1 MDEKNALE
9 FSQALSALTDLDVPF
24 PPQYLRAFSDLSRH
38 NLRELTSVWKSLPAT
53 RKVNLLEDLDD
64 LAEHDTLVN
73 FDELAKSILVDEE
86 PAVRVL
92 AIRLLWECEETRIV
106 PSLIDLFRGD
116 ANEDV
121 RAAAASLLG
130 KFVLLGEL
138 EAIPDAIRISVV
150 NNLIDSVDGEERPL
164 VKQRALES
172 LGYSSHPLVPT
183 MIRKAFESNEI
194 SWITSSLC
202 AMGRSADES
211 WANLVESKLDS
222 PDMEVQFEAI
232 RAAGELELATS
243 REKLIDLLDEEIEND
258 DNRLAAIWALSQ
270 IGGEEVK
277 DKLETLLE
285 KAGDEEEAE
294 WIEKALENLEFSSSM
309 DMDMLDLS
317 RDHNEADINFDDSML
332 GEDDEED
339 DEDSEDID
347 DEDDFDEDE

>member
-1 MDEKNALE
+1 
-9 FSQALSALTDLDVPF
+9 
-24 PPQYLRAFSDLSRH
+24 
-38 NLRELTSVWKSLPAT
+38 
-53 RKVNLLEDLDD
+53 
-64 LAEHDTLVN
+64 
-73 FDELAKSILVDEE
+73 
-86 PAVRVL
+86 
-92 AIRLLWECEETRIV
+92 RIV

-116 ANEDV
+116 TNEDV

-138 EAIPDAIRISVV
+138 EAIPDSIRISVV

-222 PDMEVQFEAI
+222 PDVEVQFEAI